1 MTRALFILLGSQVVL
16 EAALLGLFWV
26 VPGGRAVLGIA
37 PVLGLFGGA
46 FATGRG
52 GIGPDRG
59 LIRRLAL
66 ISGLVHAA
74 VGLAIALSLGQAWF
88 LPVVLGGMAWV
99 LSIAGVDFGLFSGR
113 W

>member
-1 MTRALFILLGSQVVL
+1 MTRSLLILIGSQVVL

-46 FATGRG
+46 FAAGRA
-52 GIGPDRG
+52 GIEPQRR

-66 ISGLVHAA
+66 LSGLLHAG
-74 VGLAIALSLGQAWF
+74 VGLAAALALGQAWF
-88 LPVVLGGMAWV
+88 LPLVFGGMAWV
-99 LSIAGVDFGLFSGR
+99 LSIAGLDFGLFTGAR
-113 W
+113 